1 MPSDERSH
9 ARVFGY
15 LASTSGGV
23 KGSDLAKSEGRH
35 RTGGGNALRAAVL
48 GANDGLVSVFCLVM
62 GVAGAGIGTRYIL
75 LTGLSGLLAGSLS
88 MALGEWLSVQNSRE
102 FYENQIGTEKTELEE
117 APEEEIEELTLI
129 YQAKGLDEKSARE
142 LANRLSSDPASMLDT
157 LAREELG
164 INPEEL
170 GGSAIKAALTSFIL
184 FAAGGILPVI
194 PYLLF
199 SGANGILASA
209 VLSGAGLF
217 LLGAVTS
224 LMTGKGVVMAG
235 LRQLI
240 VGLAT
245 AAVTFA
251 AGSLIGVNFK

>member
-1 MPSDERSH
+1 MSSDERSH

-15 LASTSGGV
+15 LAVSPGGV
-23 KGSDLAKSEGRH
+23 KGSDVAKMEGRRH
-35 RTGGGNALRAAVL
+35 RGGGNSLRAAVL

-62 GVAGAGIGTRYIL
+62 GVAGAGVGSKYIL

-102 FYENQIGTEKTELEE
+102 FYENQISSEKTELEE
-117 APEEEIEELTLI
+117 APEEEIEELALI

-142 LANRLSSDPASMLDT
+142 LANRLNTDPVSMLDT

-170 GGSAIKAALTSFIL
+170 GGSAVMASVTSFLL

-194 PYLLF
+194 PYIFLT
-199 SGANGILASA
+199 GPAGIITSA

-224 LMTGKGVVMAG
+224 LMTGKGLMMAG
-235 LRQLI
+235 LRQLL

-245 AAVTFA
+245 AALTFA

>member
-1 MPSDERSH
+1 
-9 ARVFGY
+9 
-15 LASTSGGV
+15 
-23 KGSDLAKSEGRH
+23 
-35 RTGGGNALRAAVL
+35 
-48 GANDGLVSVFCLVM
+48 
-62 GVAGAGIGTRYIL
+62 
-75 LTGLSGLLAGSLS
+75 

-184 FAAGGILPVI
+184 FAMGGILPVI

-199 SGANGILASA
+199 SGNNGIIASA

-224 LMTGKGVVMAG
+224 LMTGKGVIMAG
-235 LRQLI
+235 MRQLL
-240 VGLAT
+240 VGMAT